1 MKNQTDTIKDILYR
15 FTTIL
20 VIVFILISCEPFTTA
35 SPSETVLSQTS
46 DLTQAVPRTPPALPA
61 TYQSSTLNPL
71 DTPRTYIQ
79 NTCQYL
85 HNKWNPLSAEPG
97 TVVMIVMFNE
107 IVLDDFD
114 RIMDQLHDQG
124 FEAID
129 TKQLLAFMERN
140 VKIPLRSVLIIQ
152 NDSHPAADFTR
163 NFREYWDRWGWIV
176 VNGWT
181 SDPDAPESLWQENI
195 ALEYE
200 GWVDHQAQ
208 GVIPGT
214 ILSDD
219 SSKAVVTRELE
230 GSITAFT
237 KRYAKNPIAFIWPG
251 GGFGQRPVEAARQL
265 GYQLGF
271 TTNARGPV
279 MLLDHYDNCA
289 SGGTMDTMAVLG
301 GILDA
306 GLENAAAFAIFDPQA
321 VEQMKRAGV
330 GARVTIALGGKLEMP
345 ALGLKGKPRMVTGN
359 VRRIINGIYRNE
371 GPMARGELADMG
383 AAAVLDTGNVEIA
396 VISRHVE
403 PHDIASFRALGID
416 PAAKRY
422 VMLKSRVHWRAGL
435 GPMAKAV
442 VECAGEGVCT
452 SDYSQLHF
460 RRVRRPVYP
469 LDPETRPSV

>member
-1 MKNQTDTIKDILYR
+1 MKNQADSIKDILYR

-20 VIVFILISCEPFTTA
+20 VIVFILISCEPFTTT
-35 SPSETVLSQTS
+35 SPSETVLPQTS
-46 DLTQAVPRTPPALPA
+46 DPTQAVPRTPPALPGA
-61 TYQSSTLNPL
+61 YQSPYLNSL

-114 RIMDQLHDQG
+114 RIMDQLHSQG

-140 VKIPLRSVLIIQ
+140 VKIPPRSVLIIQ

-181 SDPDAPESLWQENI
+181 SDPDASESLLQENI

-208 GVIPGT
+208 GIIPGT

-230 GSITAFT
+230 GSINTFT
-237 KRYAKNPIAFIWPG
+237 KLYAKNPIAFIWPG
-251 GGFGQRPVEAARQL
+251 GGFGQRPVIAARQL

-279 MLLDHYDNCA
+279 MYNWVPLANEIDPARPTYIPEGYINDPLMTLPRYWPDQ
-289 SGGTMDTMAVLG
+289 
-301 GILDA
+301 IL
-306 GLENAAAFAIFDPQA
+306 NAIDE
-321 VEQMKRAGV
+321 VR
-330 GARVTIALGGKLEMP
+330 
-345 ALGLKGKPRMVTGN
+345 VTGN
-359 VRRIINGIYRNE
+359 EAARYAQTNKAIELEYYDIVCASTY
-371 GPMARGELADMG
+371 GPMP
-383 AAAVLDTGNVEIA
+383 T
-396 VISRHVE
+396 
-403 PHDIASFRALGID
+403 P
-416 PAAKRY
+416 
-422 VMLKSRVHWRAGL
+422 
-435 GPMAKAV
+435 
-442 VECAGEGVCT
+442 
-452 SDYSQLHF
+452 
-460 RRVRRPVYP
+460 
-469 LDPETRPSV
+469 